1 MKPPGNNIPIVQSK
15 IDTGA
20 IPVKS
25 HSLIR
30 SFAEPKGKVFL
41 LYGDSPIFRFSL
53 VMAAQA
59 VSRGASIA
67 VIDGCNRFDVHTV
80 TRFARERRL
89 DPDALLRRIF
99 VSRGFTCYQMEAAV
113 NGKLPAFLARTNS
126 NTALIFGLLDT
137 FYDEQAPLREV
148 QHILTRVLS
157 ALQAMRAG
165 GISLLLASSN
175 WKVLP
180 EERNQLFAR
189 LKTGMDRVYR
199 LAAGDENTPQLFLEY
214 HDNTTIKKGAPG
226 NGTNRANLY
235 EHHR

>member
-1 MKPPGNNIPIVQSK
+1 MKSK

-20 IPVKS
+20 VPVKS
-25 HSLIR
+25 QSLVR
-30 SFAEPKGKVFL
+30 SFEEPKGKVFL
-41 LYGDSPIFRFSL
+41 LYGDSPVFRFSL

-59 VSRGASIA
+59 ISRGASIA
-67 VIDGCNRFDVHTV
+67 VIDGCNRFDVHTI

-89 DPDALLRRIF
+89 DPDALLNRIF

-113 NGKLPAFLARTNS
+113 SSKLPAFLARTNS

-148 QHILTRVLS
+148 QHILTRVLC

-165 GISLLLASSN
+165 GVSLLLASTD

-180 EERNQLFAR
+180 EERNQLFTK
-189 LKTGMDRVYR
+189 LKAGMDRVYR
-199 LAAGDENTPQLFLEY
+199 LATGNENKPQLFLEHY
-214 HDNTTIKKGAPG
+214 HSSTPGKGVPG
-226 NGTNRANLY
+226 HGTNRTNLY